1 MSERSV
7 LLTGATGFLGGE
19 LLQRLLDRESRR
31 IVCLVRAPDAS
42 AAAERGRGILGEA
55 ASRVH
60 WLPGDIERPRFGL
73 DARSHDALVAE
84 VEEIF
89 HCAATTRFDLPLAD
103 AQRVN
108 VTGVERVLDLAER
121 AAARGGLRRLNHVST
136 AYAAGRRADEVRAGE
151 LPDDR
156 ASRFRNTYERTKAR
170 AERRVRASGVPV
182 TVHRPSIIVGR
193 SHDGHTTGWTTVY
206 YPMRLVAKGKLPH
219 FPYGGRQLLD
229 CVPVDFVA
237 DAIVALARR
246 DDTRGGVYHLTAGAE
261 ALTVA
266 EGFAATL
273 EGLERNGWPR
283 ERVRTR
289 LVGPAAWWCLDRGYG
304 VLARGRARQTLAQ
317 LRAYVPYTRVSAVYD
332 NRRELELLAKE
343 GVYLTPP
350 REFFPRVVDY
360 ALRTDFGRAAPD
372 ATSDA

>member
-1 MSERSV
+1 M

-19 LLQRLLDRESRR
+19 LLRRLLARETRR
-31 IVCLVRAPDAS
+31 IVCLVRAPDAR
-42 AAAERGRGILGEA
+42 AAAARGRGILGGA
-55 ASRVH
+55 ASRVR
-60 WLPGDIERPRFGL
+60 WLPGDIEQPRFGL
-73 DARSHDALVAE
+73 DEEGHAALASE

-89 HCAATTRFDLPLAD
+89 HCAATTRFDLPLED

-108 VTGVERVLDLAER
+108 VGGVERVLDLAHK
-121 AAARGGLRRLNHVST
+121 AAARGGLRRLHHVST
-136 AYAAGRRADEVRAGE
+136 AYAAGRRDDEVRAGE
-151 LPDDR
+151 LPDDH

-170 AERRVRASGVPV
+170 AERLVRASGLPA

-193 SHDGHTTGWTTVY
+193 SEDGHTTGWTTVY
-206 YPMRLVAKGKLPH
+206 YPMRLIAHGKLPH
-219 FPYGGRQLLD
+219 FPRGGRQLLD

-237 DAIVALARR
+237 EAIVALARR
-246 DDTRGGVYHLTAGAE
+246 DDTTGGVFHLTAGRD
-261 ALTVA
+261 ALTVE

-289 LVGPAAWWCLDRGYG
+289 LVGPAAWWWLDRGYG
-304 VLARGRARQTLAQ
+304 LLVRGRAREALAQ
-317 LRAYVPYTRVSAVYD
+317 LRAYVPYTHVDAVYD

-343 GVYLTPP
+343 GVNLPPP

-360 ALRTDFGRAAPD
+360 ALRTDFGRAAPGVPAD
-372 ATSDA
+372 A